1 MTITVASTA
10 NFASSGFFY
19 TVTNGDE
26 ILKINYTGITGTTF
40 TGCSV
45 DETDTFNS

>member
-19 TVTNGDE
+19 VTNNGDE
-26 ILKINYTGITGTTF
+26 ILKINYTGLTGTTF

-45 DETDTFNS
+45 DESNSFNA